1 VQTTPPELIA
11 KDPMRWRM
19 LALAAMAYGCFGL
32 GVGSIPPLVD
42 PIIEDL
48 QMTSG
53 QMGLVLGV
61 WQLVF
66 IGTGSPLGALV
77 DRWGA
82 RRAISLG
89 LGLILLSLL
98 LRGLAT
104 DFITLLLAVALFGA
118 GAPIISVGMPK
129 VVGQWFSGNDRGP
142 ATGAYIVG
150 RDIGSV
156 FALATAASF
165 VIALTGSWRGISVV
179 YGAIT
184 LVVIVLWLVFG
195 KDSPPTPA
203 GEPTEHRE
211 DDAIAPSGEGVLSL
225 LRIWNVRLVLVLGFA
240 VFFMNH
246 ALGAWLPTVLQETGM
261 SLAASGRWVAFA
273 IVVAMISNFAVPSLA
288 RTGSRSMW
296 LVAMLAGGALTTIG
310 LVYFTGAALVSMVLV
325 GTVIRLP
332 AMQVLTLVLLETPG
346 VGVRRI
352 GAAGGLFFAIAEI
365 GGFAGPLMMGVV
377 RDSTG
382 SLAGGLWVVIAVAA
396 ATAVLPMLIRER
408 RG

>member
-1 VQTTPPELIA
+1 
-11 KDPMRWRM
+11 MRWRM

>member
-1 VQTTPPELIA
+1 
-11 KDPMRWRM
+11 MRWRM

-310 LVYFTGAALVSMVLV
+310 RVYFTGAALVSMVLV

>member
-1 VQTTPPELIA
+1 MG

-42 PIIEDL
+42 PIIRDL
-48 QMTSG
+48 EMTSG
-53 QMGLVLGV
+53 QMGLVLGA

-66 IGTGSPLGALV
+66 IGVGSPLGSLV
-77 DRWGA
+77 DRWGS
-82 RRAISLG
+82 RRAIILG

-104 DFITLLLAVALFGA
+104 DFMTLLLAVALFGA

-129 VVGQWFSGNDRGP
+129 LAGQWFVGNDRGP
-142 ATGAYIVG
+142 ATGTYVVG

-165 VIALTGSWRGISVV
+165 VISLTGSWRGISIV

-184 LVVIVLWLVFG
+184 LVVIGLWIVFG
-195 KDSPPTPA
+195 KDAPA
-203 GEPTEHRE
+203 APVAEMAEGSARPE
-211 DDAIAPSGEGVLSL
+211 DSGSSIGILSL
-225 LRIWNVRLVLVLGFA
+225 LKIRNVQLVLMLGFV

-246 ALGAWLPTVLQETGM
+246 ALGAWLPTVLQENGM
-261 SLAASGRWVAFA
+261 SLAASGRWVAVA
-273 IVVAMISNFAVPSLA
+273 IGVAMISNFTVPSMA
-288 RTGSRSMW
+288 RLGRRSVW
-296 LVAMLAGGALTTIG
+296 LIVMLAGGALSTVGLISLTGPALIG
-310 LVYFTGAALVSMVLV
+310 VVLV
-325 GTVIRLP
+325 GMIIRLP

-346 VGVRRI
+346 VGPKRV
-352 GAAGGLFFAIAEI
+352 GTAGGVFFAVAEI
-365 GGFAGPLMMGVV
+365 GGFTGPLMMGMV

-382 SLAGGLWVVIAVAA
+382 SLMGGLWVIVGVAA
-396 ATAVLPMLIRER
+396 GAAMLPLLLRER
-408 RG
+408 RA

>member
-1 VQTTPPELIA
+1 
-11 KDPMRWRM
+11 M

>member
-1 VQTTPPELIA
+1 
-11 KDPMRWRM
+11 MRWRM

-32 GVGSIPPLVD
+32 GVGSVPPLVD